1 MSSPFDPR
9 RLEIKRRFQPQKLK
23 VSVPRHRPGGHF
35 LKGPIAW
42 DWLCAA
48 ANQSGK
54 ALHVAIALW
63 YLVGVKRSG
72 QVSLSGKSLRLLG
85 VERHSAYRGLRKLE
99 EANLVKVERHPGRSP
114 IVTVLAFRGD
124 DETS

>member
-1 MSSPFDPR
+1 MNTS
-9 RLEIKRRFQPQKLK
+9 LEFKRRSQPQKLK

-42 DWLCAA
+42 DWLCVA

-63 YLVGVKRSG
+63 FLVCVK
-72 QVSLSGKSLRLLG
+72 
-85 VERHSAYRGLRKLE
+85 
-99 EANLVKVERHPGRSP
+99 
-114 IVTVLAFRGD
+114 
-124 DETS
+124 